1 MNIGYLTPEYP
12 HTKTGLSGGIG
23 TSIRNLSYALS
34 ALGHRITIFV
44 YGQDVD
50 EEFIDKGITIVR
62 IRNVRFKGL
71 SWYLTRRKI
80 QNIINKHVSQ
90 SCLELVEAPDW
101 TGITAFMKL
110 KCPLVIKLHGSDTYF
125 CYLERRHV
133 KKWNF
138 FLEKRALISADS
150 HISVSSY
157 TASLTNL
164 LFKLKITYKIIPN
177 GIVINKK
184 CRLDKEDDSLSR
196 RNILLYVGTLI
207 RKKGVFELPLI
218 FNEVIEKNQDAELF
232 LVGRDS
238 ADIMTGSSST
248 FKLMLPLFNEKA
260 LKKVTYLGE
269 KTPDEVSQIYRNAT
283 VCIFPSFAESFGLVI
298 IESMSFG
305 KPTVCYDYP
314 WAREI
319 IENKV
324 NGYLIE
330 PENRTEFAAIIHKLL
345 TNEEL
350 RNSIGR
356 EARNKILRR
365 FDSKIISRE
374 TLKFYSNI
382 IYQKLP

>member
-1 MNIGYLTPEYP
+1 
-12 HTKTGLSGGIG
+12 
-23 TSIRNLSYALS
+23 
-34 ALGHRITIFV
+34 
-44 YGQDVD
+44 
-50 EEFIDKGITIVR
+50 
-62 IRNVRFKGL
+62 
-71 SWYLTRRKI
+71 
-80 QNIINKHVSQ
+80 
-90 SCLELVEAPDW
+90 
-101 TGITAFMKL
+101 
-110 KCPLVIKLHGSDTYF
+110 
-125 CYLERRHV
+125 
-133 KKWNF
+133 
-138 FLEKRALISADS
+138 
-150 HISVSSY
+150 
-157 TASLTNL
+157 
-164 LFKLKITYKIIPN
+164 
-177 GIVINKK
+177 
-184 CRLDKEDDSLSR
+184 
-196 RNILLYVGTLI
+196 
-207 RKKGVFELPLI
+207 
-218 FNEVIEKNQDAELF
+218 
-232 LVGRDS
+232 
-238 ADIMTGSSST
+238 
-248 FKLMLPLFNEKA
+248 